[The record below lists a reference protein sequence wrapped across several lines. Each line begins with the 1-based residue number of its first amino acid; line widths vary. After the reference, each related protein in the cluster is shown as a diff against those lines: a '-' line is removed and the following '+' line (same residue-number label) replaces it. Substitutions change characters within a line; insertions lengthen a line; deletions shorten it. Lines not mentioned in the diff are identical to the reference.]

1 MYHRVLLLILCFV
14 LTGCASNQAQ
24 GLLPAPAPSATPAS
38 PATVH
43 EQFIQALQNNDR
55 HAALERVGTIQFKE
69 GLVDTWLHEAM
80 ALQRPSHFTGKFV
93 EVRMLP
99 PTEQGQG
106 YTAISVW
113 QHEAGVDCYRANL
126 AQTEATWHVIH
137 WASMGLGTCP
147 KP

>member
-1 MYHRVLLLILCFV
+1 MYHRVLILIVCLLLV
-14 LTGCASNQAQ
+14 GC
-24 GLLPAPAPSATPAS
+24 GATPTPVAPTVPDVSVS

-43 EQFIQALQNNDR
+43 EHFIAALQNNDR
-55 HAALERVGTIQFKE
+55 HAALELVGTIQFKE
-69 GLVDTWLHEAM
+69 GLVDKWLQDAT
-80 ALQRPSHFTGKFV
+80 ALQRPSHFIGKFV

-106 YTAISVW
+106 YTAINVW
-113 QHEAGVDCYRANL
+113 QHETGADCYRANL